1 MKRVYFGTMKELA
14 EFMFT
19 EAVGGHSAI
28 TALFYDEA
36 KELMRE
42 LLKYDEVDAYGI
54 EIHPEEWEGYNKEYY
69 ITLSDDLTLFV
80 EQAYQKD
87 KDRYLSFEHDCLI
100 LGSGVNSKIALKNEA
115 EHAPVYEAVFE
126 GDEDF
131 DCSDCELCACDCEH
145 CEDNDDAVIHF
156 EINMNGSHYNGT
168 TTLGK
173 FLSSFLE

>member
-1 MKRVYFGTMKELA
+1 MKRVYFGTMEKLA
-14 EFMFT
+14 EFMLT
-19 EAVGGHSAI
+19 EAICGHSVSA
-28 TALFYDEA
+28 ALFYDET

-54 EIHPEEWEGYNKEYY
+54 EIHPTEWDGYNKEYY
-69 ITLSDDLTLFV
+69 ITLSDELDLFV
-80 EQAYQKD
+80 EKAYQED
-87 KDRYLSFEHDCLI
+87 KDRYLGFEVDCLI
-100 LGSGVNSKIALKNEA
+100 LGPGVNSKIALKNEA

-131 DCSDCELCACDCEH
+131 ECSDCDMCACDCEH
-145 CEDNDDAVIHF
+145 CEDDDDAVIHF
-156 EINMNGSHYNGT
+156 EINMNGSHYNVT